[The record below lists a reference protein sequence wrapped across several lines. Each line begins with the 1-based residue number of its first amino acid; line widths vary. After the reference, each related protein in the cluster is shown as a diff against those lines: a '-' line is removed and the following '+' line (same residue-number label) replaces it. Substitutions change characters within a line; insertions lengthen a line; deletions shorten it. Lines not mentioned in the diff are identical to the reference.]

1 MRRIGAA
8 LIGCGKVGEAHAAA
22 LTSLP
27 ASRLVAVFDPLP
39 ARAAAFAARFGGQPY
54 SDLADLLHDNAV
66 EAAFI
71 CTPHPTHPDLTVAC
85 AQRGWHVLVEKP
97 MAVDL
102 KGCDAMIRAADAARV
117 KLGVISQRRFYE
129 PVQRVKQAI
138 AAGKIGR
145 PILGVLM
152 VYGWRDQAYY
162 QLDPWRGKWATE
174 GGGVMLTQTTHQ
186 IDLFQW
192 FMGPIAEV
200 FGYWDN
206 LNHPYVEVEDTV
218 VACVRFANGGLG
230 NIVLSN
236 SQKPGLFAKVHI
248 HGENGASVGV
258 QTDGGSP
265 LIFGVPQTI
274 FPPMNDIWTV
284 PGEAGLLPQWQA
296 EDEARC
302 QQVDVMSHYHALQI
316 ADFLDA
322 ILADRLPAVDGREGR
337 KHVELFTAIY
347 RSQRDRRPVPFP
359 LSAELGAELFD
370 GRLNPTG
377 SP

>member
-1 MRRIGAA
+1 MRRIGTA

-22 LTSLP
+22 LASLP
-27 ASRLVAVFDPLP
+27 TSRLVAVFDPLP
-39 ARAAAFAARFGGQPY
+39 ERAAAFAARFGGQPY
-54 SDLADLLHDNAV
+54 SDLEDLLENAAV
-66 EAAFI
+66 EAVSI
-71 CTPHPTHPDLTVAC
+71 CTPHPSHPDLTVAC
-85 AQRGWHVLVEKP
+85 AERGWHVLVEKP
-97 MAVDL
+97 MAIDL
-102 KGCDAMIRAADAARV
+102 RGCDTMISAADAAHV

-138 AAGKIGR
+138 DAGKIGR
-145 PILGVLM
+145 PVLGVLM
-152 VYGWRDQAYY
+152 VFGWRDREYY

-192 FMGPIAEV
+192 FMGPIAEL

-206 LNHPYVEVEDTV
+206 LNHPYVEVEDTA
-218 VACVRFANGGLG
+218 VACVRFVNGGLG

-236 SQKPGLFAKVHI
+236 SQKPGFFAKVHI

-265 LIFGVPQTI
+265 LIFGVPQTV
-274 FPPMNDIWTV
+274 FPPINDIWTV
-284 PGEAGLLPQWQA
+284 PGEEDLLPRWQA

-302 QQVDVMSHYHALQI
+302 RQVDVMSHYHALQI

-322 ILADRLPAVDGREGR
+322 ILEDHPPAVNGREGR
-337 KHVELFTAIY
+337 KHVELFTAVY
-347 RSQRDRRPVPFP
+347 RSQRDGRPVRFP
-359 LSAELGAELFD
+359 LSADPGADFFD

-377 SP
+377 RP

>member
-1 MRRIGAA
+1 MRRIGTA

-27 ASRLVAVFDPLP
+27 TSRLVAVFDPLP
-39 ARAAAFAARFGGQPY
+39 ERAAAFAARFGGQPY
-54 SDLADLLHDNAV
+54 SDLEDLLGNTAV
-66 EAAFI
+66 EAASI
-71 CTPHPTHPDLTVAC
+71 CTPHPSHPDLTVAC
-85 AQRGWHVLVEKP
+85 TARGWHVLVEKP

-102 KGCDAMIRAADAARV
+102 KGCDTMIAAADAAHV

-145 PILGVLM
+145 PVLGVLM
-152 VYGWRDQAYY
+152 VFGWRDREYY

-192 FMGPIAEV
+192 FMGPIAEL

-206 LNHPYVEVEDTV
+206 LNHPYVEVEDTA
-218 VACVRFANGGLG
+218 VACVRFVNGGLG

-236 SQKPGLFAKVHI
+236 SQKPGFFAKVHI

-265 LIFGVPQTI
+265 LIFGVPQTV
-274 FPPMNDIWTV
+274 FPPINDIWTV
-284 PGEAGLLPQWQA
+284 PGEEDLLPRWQA
-296 EDEARC
+296 EDEAHCRK
-302 QQVDVMSHYHALQI
+302 VDVMSHYHALQI

-322 ILADRLPAVDGREGR
+322 ILEDRPPAVDGREGR
-337 KHVELFTAIY
+337 KHVELFTAVY
-347 RSQRDRRPVPFP
+347 RSQRDGRPVRFP
-359 LSAELGAELFD
+359 LSADPGADFFD

-377 SP
+377 RP

>member
-1 MRRIGAA
+1 M
-8 LIGCGKVGEAHAAA
+8 
-22 LTSLP
+22 
-27 ASRLVAVFDPLP
+27 AVFDPLP

-152 VYGWRDQAYY
+152 VFGWRDQAYY
-162 QLDPWRGKWATE
+162 QLYPWRGKWATE